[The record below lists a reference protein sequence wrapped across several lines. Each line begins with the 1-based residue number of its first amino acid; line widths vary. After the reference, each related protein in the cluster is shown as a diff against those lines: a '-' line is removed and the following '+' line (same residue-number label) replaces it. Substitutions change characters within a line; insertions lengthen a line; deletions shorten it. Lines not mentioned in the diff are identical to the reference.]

1 MNDLYEVLQVRRG
14 AEPEVIRAAY
24 RALAR
29 KHHPDF
35 GGAPERMAT
44 INEAW
49 AILGDQARRAAYDAG
64 SLGTAPASPS
74 TVATPGPATSTP
86 PPSGTGRGLAGRRS
100 QDKPGAGTVLDFGRY
115 AGWTVASLVD
125 HDPDYLEWLARTPIG
140 RRLTAEI
147 EEALARRAR
156 EAAAL
161 RPTVQPLQRRR
172 SFIRP
177 WATVGSAT
185 R

>member
-35 GGAPERMAT
+35 GGEPERMVA

-49 AILGDQARRAAYDAG
+49 ATLGNPTRRSAYDNQPQAV
-64 SLGTAPASPS
+64 TPASTYGSPS
-74 TVATPGPATSTP
+74 TPNAANSEP
-86 PPSGTGRGLAGRRS
+86 PPAPTGRGLAGRRPDQGGS
-100 QDKPGAGTVLDFGRY
+100 GSVIDFGRY
-115 AGWTVASLVD
+115 AGWTIGRLVE

-140 RRLTAEI
+140 RRLTSEI
-147 EEALARRAR
+147 DTALARRAA
-156 EAAAL
+156 EAEAR
-161 RPTVQPLQRRR
+161 RPMAQSAPRRR
-172 SFIRP
+172 SFARP
-177 WATVGSAT
+177 WAAAGSSA